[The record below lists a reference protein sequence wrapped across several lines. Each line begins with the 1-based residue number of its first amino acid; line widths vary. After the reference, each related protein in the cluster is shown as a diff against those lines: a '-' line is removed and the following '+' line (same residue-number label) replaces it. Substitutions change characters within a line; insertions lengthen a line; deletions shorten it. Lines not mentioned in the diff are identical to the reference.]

1 MSSWMVSSWVSEVRV
16 TLSWTVYRPTVRSSS
31 FGAHVTVTTPAAA
44 PVMPVVFVSVAVPV
58 LIGATFTSNVCFGLN
73 PDSGRAVTLCLDGK
87 AGAKFV
93 VMVDDGRYWYG
104 PLSAYKRALDDPEAW
119 TGVQAPEP
127 ISR

>member
-1 MSSWMVSSWVSEVRV
+1 MDERLVAKVQPIERLAFDCGWDTERHEQTIDGCEAVQLVGS
-16 TLSWTVYRPTVRSSS
+16 TVRGHPEASHPVE
-31 FGAHVTVTTPAAA
+31 FGF
-44 PVMPVVFVSVAVPV
+44 M
-58 LIGATFTSNVCFGLN
+58 VCFGLN